1 MDTEKNCPVCGEPL
15 NGEQCVTCGYSLR
28 EDSTHKSEKP
38 YYGIP
43 FPRNII
49 TTPCYIAAA
58 IFVILLLMAFSGSMT
73 STMFVSSLFIG
84 IVCILIAIGKGF
96 SVIYMAL
103 ESIEDRLR
111 HIDNGKEA
119 DNEDSCNK
127 KQPVPVEPIT
137 DSPNIG
143 YMTFRVAGV
152 TYNNDDGTNRQEII
166 AQIKE
171 NKNCSSTENKLDFK
185 EYSYEGK
192 PALAVYLDGKQV
204 GNVPANRVDFLLEE
218 IEKNHL
224 VSAELEFLGGGDLSH
239 GVEITL
245 GILKE

>member
-1 MDTEKNCPVCGEPL
+1 METEKRNCPVCGEPL
-15 NGEQCVTCGYSLR
+15 NGEQCGTCGYSLR
-28 EDSTHKSEKP
+28 EDSIHKSEKP
-38 YYGIP
+38 YHGIP

-58 IFVILLLMAFSGSMT
+58 IFVILLLMAFAGSMT
-73 STMFVSSLFIG
+73 SPMFVSSLFIG
-84 IVCILIAIGKGF
+84 IVCILIAIGKGV

-111 HIDNGKEA
+111 HIDNGKEI
-119 DNEDSCNK
+119 DNEVPLDK
-127 KQPVPVEPIT
+127 KQPESVEPIT
-137 DSPNIG
+137 DSQNIG

-152 TYNNDDGTNRQEII
+152 TYNNDDGTSRQEII
-166 AQIKE
+166 AEIRRE
-171 NKNCSSTENKLDFK
+171 NNPTENKLDFK

-192 PALAVYLDGKQV
+192 PALAVYLRGKQV
-204 GNVPANRVDFLLEE
+204 GNVPANRVDYLLEE

-224 VSAELEFLGGGDLSH
+224 VSAELEFLGGGDLSY